1 MLVGGCMKKVNIK
14 EDIIMIIIIS
24 FVGFFIENMW
34 MLYRHLII
42 DNRNMFLPFLLGY
55 GLFIIVLYYLIGTP
69 KDLHNKYSIDIKSSC
84 LMYLVI
90 CFTLVS
96 IGEILLGTFV
106 EKTGHFYYWNY
117 SSIPLHMTRYT
128 SIPTSIGFA
137 IIITLF
143 MNYIY
148 EPLNNYV
155 KSISKKLPTFL
166 VIIVFTILLLDMNIS
181 FKNMYM
187 NKGQNLL
194 WSIDFKK

>member
-1 MLVGGCMKKVNIK
+1 MV
-14 EDIIMIIIIS
+14 IIIS
-24 FVGFFIENMW
+24 FIGFNIENMW

-55 GLFIIVLYYLIGTP
+55 GLFIVVLYYLIGTP
-69 KDLHNKYSIDIKSSC
+69 KDLANRHEIDVKSSY

-148 EPLNNYV
+148 EPLNNHV
-155 KSISKKLPTFL
+155 KKISKKLPISL
-166 VIIVFTILLLDMNIS
+166 VVLAFIVLLLDMNIS

-187 NKGQNLL
+187 NKGNNTIWCINL
-194 WSIDFKK
+194 KK